1 MGKTLYDQPTNSNVK
16 KIWKNRKLI
25 TEQGED
31 YATGCLLDYKYI
43 KNHYPLIAADLS
55 GHKEL
60 DADPI
65 QLKKIDFNGN
75 ATHASNYQFIFMLTV
90 LEKLKET
97 MLKCSQGRVTVLW

>member
-1 MGKTLYDQPTNSNVK
+1 MT
-16 KIWKNRKLI
+16 

-55 GHKEL
+55 SQKEL